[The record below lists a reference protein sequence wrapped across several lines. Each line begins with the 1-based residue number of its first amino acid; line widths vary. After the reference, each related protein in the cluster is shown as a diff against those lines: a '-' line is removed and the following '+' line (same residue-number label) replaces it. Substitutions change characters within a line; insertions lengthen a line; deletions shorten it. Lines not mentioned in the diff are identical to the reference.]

1 MKGDTQMKWL
11 DLLIKLLQIVAIVLW
26 IIKILSG

>member
-11 DLLIKLLQIVAIVLW
+11 DFLIKFLRLVAIILW